1 MNPLIS
7 VVIPAYNCQDTL
19 KRAID
24 SVINQSYDNIEI
36 IVVDDGSTDAT
47 PSLCDQIAESDDR
60 IRVIH
65 KKNGRQA
72 SARNAGL
79 KVCKGEYVLFLDSD
93 DELQINC
100 CKIVTKQLSV
110 NPDFVLYGFNVYKN
124 NKLLRTPNPGNALY
138 KSDHWEIFR
147 EHLKFLMPSPCN
159 KLYKRSYIKY
169 YFDENCVHGED
180 GIFNY
185 MNFRKGTIV
194 QAIEDCLYNVHLDN
208 ENSVNKSFKIG
219 RLRDGIKSAYIKRNC
234 IIHIFGENETQD
246 SCLLEFWDTVLGDI
260 FSCCSFMTKR
270 NALKE
275 INNNID
281 LILEEDLNSDF
292 NSSRMYLKPLKY
304 FIRNRYVGICYFYCK
319 LIQYL
324 IRVVKLLK

>member
-19 KRAID
+19 RRAID

-47 PSLCDQIAESDDR
+47 PSLCDQIAENDDR

-65 KKNGRQA
+65 KENGGLS

-79 KVCKGEYVLFLDSD
+79 KISKGEYVLFLDSD
-93 DELQINC
+93 DELHINC
-100 CKIVTKQLSV
+100 CEILTKQLSV
-110 NPDFVLYGFNVYKN
+110 NPDFVLFGFNVCKN
-124 NKLLRTPNPGNALY
+124 NKLIRTPNPGNVLY
-138 KSDHWEIFR
+138 INDNWYVFKK
-147 EHLKFLMPSPCN
+147 HLMNLMSSACN
-159 KLYKRSYIKY
+159 KLYKRSYINTL
-169 YFDENCVHGED
+169 FDEICVHAED

-185 MNFRKGTIV
+185 MNFKKGTIV
-194 QAIEDCLYNVHLDN
+194 QTIEDCLYYVHLDN
-208 ENSVNKSFKIG
+208 ENSLNKSFKVG
-219 RLRDGIKSAYIKRNC
+219 RLRDRIKSAYVKREC
-234 IIHIFGENETQD
+234 IIEVFGENETKD
-246 SCLLEFWDTVLGDI
+246 SCLFEFWDTVLGEI
-260 FSCCSFMTKR
+260 FFWCSFMTRK

-275 INNNID
+275 INNNVG
-281 LILEEDLNSDF
+281 LICDEDLNGDY
-292 NSSRMYLKPLKY
+292 NSSRMHLRPLKY